1 MESNKARQNLQTLFK
16 GKRPPGEIS
25 TETAKARLRAA
36 DPGLDIS
43 RSLKHLG
50 KGEVKEAV
58 VSLAVEVTASLT
70 ILSIQP
76 LITTLVHGLL
86 TENRDHGQKQKRG

>member
-1 MESNKARQNLQTLFK
+1 MESNLARQNLQTLFK

-25 TETAKARLRAA
+25 TKEAKARLRAA

-50 KGEVKEAV
+50 SGEVKEAV
-58 VSLAVEVTASLT
+58 LSLAVEVTASLT
-70 ILSIQP
+70 IFSIQP
-76 LITTLVHGLL
+76 LMTTLVHGLL
-86 TENRDHGQKQKRG
+86 TENRHRRQKQKKE